1 MVSLGFAIVGQTGSR
16 PQKSDHDFFWGA
28 NLAAK
33 LCLIRH
39 VHLLLLFSHPVV
51 SDSAISWTAAR
62 QASCPS
68 PSPKVC
74 PSSPDLSPT
83 NYHFNHFDNYLQG
96 KMLPQPAGGRKCFP
110 RVCGILKH
118 GFLHYKNKQTYFLLA
133 KCVDGNGSYFD

>member
-1 MVSLGFAIVGQTGSR
+1 MGPVLSMTTPDHMVAQPML
-16 PQKSDHDFFWGA
+16 QKLDELDYEV
-28 NLAAK
+28 LP
-33 LCLIRH
+33 
-39 VHLLLLFSHPVV
+39 HLPY
-51 SDSAISWTAAR
+51 
-62 QASCPS
+62 
-68 PSPKVC
+68 
-74 PSSPDLSPT
+74 SPDLSPT